1 MFGNPEDRFSRDAT
15 QAIIA
20 CPPKFRDVRPIQ
32 VHMYDIKI
40 KTLFI
45 TIALD
50 WSVEGHE
57 VAHTENS
64 KKAVQYHHF
73 QMKHCRFVH
82 LRVL

>member
-20 CPPKFRDVRPIQ
+20 RPPKFRDVRPIP
-32 VHMYDIKI
+32 VHICDSKT

-45 TIALD
+45 IIALD

-64 KKAVQYHHF
+64 KEAVQYHHC

-82 LRVL
+82 LRDL